1 MAGAAAELVGLL
13 PQLEACG
20 HGAASFHKG
29 QTSSLAFD
37 FLLSPRSSHAG
48 AQLARLNFE
57 VNQKTART
65 SVAHGASQVALD
77 VERQNGVDLGGAKAL
92 MKEARAA
99 ILAVRHVVF

>member
-20 HGAASFHKG
+20 HGAASFHRG
-29 QTSSLAFD
+29 QTSSHALD
-37 FLLSPRSSHAG
+37 HLLPPRSLHAG
-48 AQLARLNFE
+48 TQLARLNLE
-57 VNQKTART
+57 VSQKIERA
-65 SVAHGASQVALD
+65 SVAHGVSQLALD
-77 VERQNGVDLGGAKAL
+77 VERQNGADLGGAKAL